1 MGLSQEEESL
11 LLCGDTSADKLQ
23 MLAQKFIRNIRNVNS
38 RELFRPNLLNKIENI
53 PFDLQALILC
63 E

>member
-1 MGLSQEEESL
+1 VSR
-11 LLCGDTSADKLQ
+11 
-23 MLAQKFIRNIRNVNS
+23 FVRNVERVNP
-38 RELFRPNLLNKIENI
+38 RELFRSNLLNKIENI